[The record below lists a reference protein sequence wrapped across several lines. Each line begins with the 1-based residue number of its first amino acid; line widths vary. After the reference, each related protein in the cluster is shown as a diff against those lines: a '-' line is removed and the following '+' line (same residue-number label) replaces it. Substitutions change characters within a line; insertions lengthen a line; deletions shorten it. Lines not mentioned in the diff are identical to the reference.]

1 MSPEP
6 ASPEPASPEPASQ
19 KPGSQKPGSPDPTT
33 PEPTTRG
40 TKAPDPRTQ
49 APTNDSSAVSLVGV
63 EAFRVRLPL
72 VHEFETSSHR
82 KSYLEH
88 ILVRLEDTAGFVGW
102 GEIASPSDPFY
113 SAETVDTCW
122 WMLATHLAPAV
133 LAHRWTTP
141 WEADLAW
148 ARIRGHNFAK
158 AGFDM
163 ACWDLACR
171 REDMSLASALGGTRT
186 TAPAGVSLGI
196 EPTIDDLLAQ
206 VSHHLDDGYRRIKL
220 KIAPGWDT
228 EPVRAVRGT
237 YPDLALQVD
246 ANGAYDEDPV
256 HLNALQALD
265 AYDLLLIEQPFA
277 PGALAAHARLQAR
290 LDTALCLDESIDDL
304 DQLDT
309 AMALDAAKILNIKVS
324 RMGGITPARRAHD
337 RAVAGGWQVWC
348 GGMHE
353 FGIGRAA
360 NVALASLP
368 GFALPSD
375 VSGSDKYYTQ
385 DVVDPPIRAYD
396 GEVPVPLDRP
406 GLGHDVDEDL
416 IRSLAGDTFALR
428 PPP

>member
-1 MSPEP
+1 VNHEEASTRP
-6 ASPEPASPEPASQ
+6 ALP
-19 KPGSQKPGSPDPTT
+19 
-33 PEPTTRG
+33 
-40 TKAPDPRTQ
+40 
-49 APTNDSSAVSLVGV
+49 VIGV

-82 KSYLEH
+82 KSSLEH
-88 ILVRLEDTAGFVGW
+88 ILVRLEDSTGVVGW
-102 GEIASPSDPFY
+102 GEIASPSEPFY
-113 SAETVDTCW
+113 SSETVDTCW
-122 WMLATHLAPAV
+122 WMLAHHLAPAV

-141 WEADLAW
+141 GEADLAW
-148 ARIRGHNFAK
+148 ARIRGHKFAK

-171 REDMSLASALGGTRT
+171 REGVSLATALGGTRT
-186 TAPAGVSLGI
+186 TVAAGVSLGI
-196 EPTIDDLLAQ
+196 EPTIDDLLSQ
-206 VSHHLDDGYRRIKL
+206 VQLHLDGGYQRIKL

-228 EPVRAVRGT
+228 EPVRAVRAS
-237 YPDLALQVD
+237 YPDLTLQVD

-256 HLNALQALD
+256 HLQALQALD

-309 AMALDAAKILNIKVS
+309 AVALDAAKILNIKVS
-324 RMGGITPARRAHD
+324 RMGGLTPARQAHD
-337 RAVAGGWQVWC
+337 RAVAAGWQVWC

-360 NVALASLP
+360 NVALASLAGFVLP
-368 GFALPSD
+368 GD
-375 VSGSDKYYTQ
+375 ISGSDKYYTQ

-396 GEVPVPLDRP
+396 GQVSVPLDRP
-406 GLGHDVDEDL
+406 GLGHDVDEDR
-416 IRSLAGDTFALR
+416 IRSLARDTFSLR
-428 PPP
+428 PSP